1 MAFFAISRPI
11 LIGVM
16 AISHLNNNAAPPILS
31 EPGSAVAEG
40 VHPVPSAASGKQK
53 SYAGQAGP
61 PVGSDQRP
69 PCASST
75 IMGHVPQRVGHDGC
89 PVGSRATERQ
99 YRDRQASWRP
109 VRSIGEDR
117 MVEETVAWFAGV
129 DWGSAKHQACLL
141 GAQGGIVG
149 EREFPHSGK
158 GLSELADWILSMT
171 GIASAV
177 AVAVEV
183 PHGPVV
189 DVLLDRGFIVHA
201 INPKQLDRLRDRFSI
216 AGAKDD
222 RRDAYVSADG
232 LRTDRHLFRR
242 LQIADPRLIELRAW
256 SRLAEEL
263 QEERVRLS
271 NRLYQQLWRYYPQM
285 LKLTDDLTATW
296 LLELWLRA
304 PTPAKAARLR
314 VSAVERLLKRHRI
327 RRVNAEG
334 VLRTLRQPAIKVPDG
349 VAEAAGIHIHSL
361 IVRLQVV
368 SRELNHADRKLDEL
382 CTAIGETGAASEE
395 RAEDRDVAILRSLPG
410 IGRINL
416 ATLLSEASGPLSRRD
431 YQALRTLSGVAPV
444 TKRSGKSHVVVMRYA
459 SHVRLRNTVY
469 HWARVATQQDHESR
483 TRYAALRRRGH
494 SHGRAIRGVADR
506 LLAVACVLLQRQTL
520 FDRYF
525 RQATTS

>member
-1 MAFFAISRPI
+1 
-11 LIGVM
+11 
-16 AISHLNNNAAPPILS
+16 
-31 EPGSAVAEG
+31 
-40 VHPVPSAASGKQK
+40 
-53 SYAGQAGP
+53 
-61 PVGSDQRP
+61 
-69 PCASST
+69 
-75 IMGHVPQRVGHDGC
+75 
-89 PVGSRATERQ
+89 
-99 YRDRQASWRP
+99 
-109 VRSIGEDR
+109 
-117 MVEETVAWFAGV
+117 MVEETIAWFGGV
-129 DWGSAKHQACLL
+129 DWGSEKHHACLL
-141 GAQGGIVG
+141 DTQGAIVG

-171 GIASAV
+171 GISSAV
-177 AVAVEV
+177 AIAVEV

-201 INPKQLDRLRDRFSI
+201 INPKQLDRLRDRFSV

-242 LQIADPRLIELRAW
+242 LHIADPRLIELRAW

-271 NRLYQQLWRYYPQM
+271 NRLHQQLWRYYPQM

-296 LLELWLRA
+296 FLELWFRA
-304 PTPAKAARLR
+304 PTPAKAARLAP
-314 VSAVERLLKRHRI
+314 SAIERLLKQHRI
-327 RRVNAEG
+327 RRVSAES
-334 VLRTLRQPAIKVPDG
+334 VLRTLREPAIKVPEG
-349 VAEAAGIHIHSL
+349 IAEAASVHIRSL

-368 SRELNHADRKLDEL
+368 NRELRDAEHKLDEM
-382 CTAIGETGAASEE
+382 CSAIGKTEAPSEE
-395 RAEDRDVAILRSLPG
+395 RADHRDVAILRSLPG

-469 HWARVATQQDHESR
+469 HWARVATQHDDKSR
-483 TRYAALRRRGH
+483 SRYAALRRRGH

-506 LLAVACVLLQRQTL
+506 LLAVACVLLQRQTM
-520 FDRYF
+520 FDTHF
-525 RQATTS
+525 GQATGS

>member
-1 MAFFAISRPI
+1 MA
-11 LIGVM
+11 G
-16 AISHLNNNAAPPILS
+16 AA
-31 EPGSAVAEG
+31 
-40 VHPVPSAASGKQK
+40 
-53 SYAGQAGP
+53 
-61 PVGSDQRP
+61 
-69 PCASST
+69 T
-75 IMGHVPQRVGHDGC
+75 
-89 PVGSRATERQ
+89 T
-99 YRDRQASWRP
+99 
-109 VRSIGEDR
+109 
-117 MVEETVAWFAGV
+117 
-129 DWGSAKHQACLL
+129 
-141 GAQGGIVG
+141 
-149 EREFPHSGK
+149 
-158 GLSELADWILSMT
+158 
-171 GIASAV
+171 V

-201 INPKQLDRLRDRFSI
+201 INPKQLDRLRDRFSV

-263 QEERVRLS
+263 QEELQEERVRLS
-271 NRLYQQLWRYYPQM
+271 NRLHWQLWRYYPQM

-296 LLELWLRA
+296 FLELWLWA
-304 PTPAKAARLR
+304 PTPAKASRLR
-314 VSAVERLLKRHRI
+314 VSAIEQLLKQHRI

-334 VLRTLRQPAIKVPDG
+334 VLRILREPAIKVPEG
-349 VAEAAGIHIHSL
+349 IAEAASIHIHSL
-361 IVRLQVV
+361 IVRLRVV
-368 SRELNHADRKLDEL
+368 NRELSDAEHKLDEM
-382 CTAIGETGAASEE
+382 CSANGKTDVTSEQHTE
-395 RAEDRDVAILRSLPG
+395 HRDVAILRSLPG

-469 HWARVATQQDHESR
+469 HWARVATQHDGKSR
-483 TRYAALRRRGH
+483 ARYAALRRRGH

-506 LLAVACVLLQRQTL
+506 LLAVACVLLQRQTM
-520 FDRYF
+520 FDPHF
-525 RQATTS
+525 GQATGS